1 LRIALTR
8 LLLRVAL
15 TQLLFAYRL
24 DKTYIPSIQ
33 IRSGA
38 PLVHSVLLPPVFLI
52 QVRVVFTA
60 SSSDGEGAVGLGGG
74 LAMLINYSQPARENV
89 MNAHG
94 EFRLFLVVV
103 NQPKIL

>member
-1 LRIALTR
+1 MTR

-24 DKTYIPSIQ
+24 DTTYIPSIQ

-38 PLVHSVLLPPVFLI
+38 PLPPVSLI
-52 QVRVVFTA
+52 QVRVVFMA
-60 SSSDGEGAVGLGGG
+60 SSSDGERAVGLGGG
-74 LAMLINYSQPARENV
+74 LAMLINCSQPAWENV

-94 EFRLFLVVV
+94 ETHLFLVVV
-103 NQPKIL
+103 NQPKIQ